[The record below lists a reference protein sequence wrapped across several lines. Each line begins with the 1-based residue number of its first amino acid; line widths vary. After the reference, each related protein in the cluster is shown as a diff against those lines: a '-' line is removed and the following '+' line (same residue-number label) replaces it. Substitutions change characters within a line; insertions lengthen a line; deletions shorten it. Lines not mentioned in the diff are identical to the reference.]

1 MPHSSPLHFVA
12 PSRNQ
17 DHSARVD
24 QQERPQGICVN
35 VCKIIPE
42 QSPLSSTERY
52 RPWGSSSWYHPFSL
66 IGEKSFVGF
75 SMSEARLSLVYG
87 SPTGPRPRRPMT
99 RDARCARDPENTRSA
114 HHPSARGCAALARD
128 NACTRYATAAHCCGY
143 HASQATLL
151 LPACVSMRC
160 DFPSILAQTSLAGA
174 PHTFKP
180 SNLATT
186 QKATPAAATPAA
198 ATPTAATPAA
208 ATPATI
214 PAAARRCHRPPLPP
228 PDRPPRRCDAHRCN
242 ARRDRTSNPLP
253 KRGEGVRVHLLSSLG
268 TFVIRIRILKYPD
281 VS

>member
-1 MPHSSPLHFVA
+1 MVPPYQSNRPKILCRVSHVT
-12 PSRNQ
+12 
-17 DHSARVD
+17 SAR
-24 QQERPQGICVN
+24 PSL
-35 VCKIIPE
+35 
-42 QSPLSSTERY
+42 SPVVMAL
-52 RPWGSSSWYHPFSL
+52 
-66 IGEKSFVGF
+66 
-75 SMSEARLSLVYG
+75 
-87 SPTGPRPRRPMT
+87 RPRRPTT

-114 HHPSARGCAALARD
+114 HHPLCQRLSPRPRSPCARQRMH
-128 NACTRYATAAHCCGY
+128 TTP
-143 HASQATLL
+143 L
-151 LPACVSMRC
+151 LPIAVRLCSRFSGHAAAASMRKHALRL
-160 DFPSILAQTSLAGA
+160 PLHLLSILAQTSLAGA
-174 PHTFKP
+174 SHTFKP